1 MPDSKTNWTLF
12 VPIYNLVI
20 DSDMGGKLTI
30 ERVTFVSSDKIPKI
44 RRLKEPVFTK
54 TRVYA
59 CIKTKRSADD
69 TLSREFHRIQEAVYL
84 LASSQFHR
92 EPRRRFLFGS
102 PDATSQA
109 DEYLIIENNG
119 QGGTSNH
126 HRTHPF
132 EPYRLNKEWK
142 FYLKR
147 HFFFDLIKIM
157 NQDIKVDSKWRH
169 TIRQAAIL
177 AGQSQFTT
185 KIWESFL
192 YNMIAIESLLVDFE
206 DRSTRTKDVM
216 TNRFVAIF
224 GWLTNERLEEW
235 KEKFYRLCDLRNKFV
250 HTGNI
255 RGIIDKDVIDTDTI
269 LANLL
274 RNICRL
280 TEFFNSKRDII
291 ELSKRLE
298 ARRILGMEPSDRP
311 QGISYSSRTIS
322 ELERKRLWWQ

>member
-1 MPDSKTNWTLF
+1 
-12 VPIYNLVI
+12 
-20 DSDMGGKLTI
+20 
-30 ERVTFVSSDKIPKI
+30 
-44 RRLKEPVFTK
+44 
-54 TRVYA
+54 
-59 CIKTKRSADD
+59 
-69 TLSREFHRIQEAVYL
+69 
-84 LASSQFHR
+84 
-92 EPRRRFLFGS
+92 
-102 PDATSQA
+102 
-109 DEYLIIENNG
+109 
-119 QGGTSNH
+119 
-126 HRTHPF
+126 
-132 EPYRLNKEWK
+132 
-142 FYLKR
+142 
-147 HFFFDLIKIM
+147 M

-216 TNRFVAIF
+216 TNRFFAIF